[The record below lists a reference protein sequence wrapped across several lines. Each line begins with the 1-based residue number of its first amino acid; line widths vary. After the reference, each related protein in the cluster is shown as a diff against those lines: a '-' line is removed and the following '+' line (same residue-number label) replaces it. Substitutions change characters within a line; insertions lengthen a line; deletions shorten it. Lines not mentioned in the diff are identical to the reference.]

1 MTSLTTIAGLIPML
15 IAADIGKSDF
25 WRLLSLSTI
34 GGLITSTFFVL
45 SFIPVLYYLFAK
57 NKE

>member
-1 MTSLTTIAGLIPML
+1 ML